1 MFCCDTPPIPKLAV
15 APFTSRGISSLVNNT
30 LPGNLRGISS
40 LVDNTLPGVTI
51 GDAEE
56 EEEEEEEDVDV
67 AVEEEEDEE
76 DEVLAFPVRCLLFEL

>member
-1 MFCCDTPPIPKLAV
+1 MFCCDAPPIPKLAV

-40 LVDNTLPGVTI
+40 LFDNTLPGVTI

-76 DEVLAFPVRCLLFEL
+76 DEVSSFSVRCFLFEP

>member
-1 MFCCDTPPIPKLAV
+1 MFCCDAPPIPKLAV